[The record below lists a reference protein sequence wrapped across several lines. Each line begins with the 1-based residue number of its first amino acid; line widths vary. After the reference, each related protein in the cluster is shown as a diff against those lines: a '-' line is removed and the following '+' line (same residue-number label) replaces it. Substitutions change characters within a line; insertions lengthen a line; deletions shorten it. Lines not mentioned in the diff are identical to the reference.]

1 MDLKIIGEHI
11 EVSEPIR
18 DYIIEKFKHLPI
30 PDKMHHAEFR
40 IGKDGNHI
48 QHVKFSANFNHKNLT
63 IDVKAD
69 NVYHAVDQLMKKL
82 HTNLTKDKEKDKSHN
97 KHLHKIN

>member
-11 EVSEPIR
+11 EVSEPIKN
-18 DYIIEKFKHLPI
+18 YITQKFNHLPK
-30 PDKMHHAEFR
+30 PEKMHHAEFR
-40 IGKDGNHI
+40 IGKDGSHL

-63 IDVKAD
+63 VDVKAD

-82 HTNLTKDKEKDKSHN
+82 HVNLTKEKDSQHKN
-97 KHLHKIN
+97 HLHK